1 MLGVSSVFSS
11 FEYMSTT
18 RLGDGGSFT
27 NVSFHYST
35 PVSDG
40 YCDSFFN
47 KE

>member
-11 FEYMSTT
+11 FGYMSTI
-18 RLGDGGSFT
+18 RRDAGGSFT
-27 NVSFHYST
+27 NAYFHYST